1 MVQLTRLL
9 RASGDI
15 WIRGTME
22 HPASK
27 QPFKVSI
34 HQEHFIGIQLA
45 VDEIKI
51 YVMISHFYRPT
62 R

>member
-34 HQEHFIGIQLA
+34 HQTYLIGIEP
-45 VDEIKI
+45 VDEINI
-51 YVMISHFYRPT
+51 YDMILRFSRPT

>member
-34 HQEHFIGIQLA
+34 HQEYFIGIDP
-45 VDEIKI
+45 VDEINI
-51 YVMISHFYRPT
+51 YDMILRFSRPT

>member
-34 HQEHFIGIQLA
+34 HQEYFIGIEP
-45 VDEIKI
+45 VDEINI
-51 YVMISHFYRPT
+51 YDMILRFSRPT

>member
-34 HQEHFIGIQLA
+34 HQEHFIGIEP
-45 VDEIKI
+45 VDEINI
-51 YVMISHFYRPT
+51 YDMILRFFRPT

>member
-34 HQEHFIGIQLA
+34 HQEYLIGIEP
-45 VDEIKI
+45 VDEINI
-51 YVMISHFYRPT
+51 YDMILRFSRPT

>member
-34 HQEHFIGIQLA
+34 HQEYFIGIEP
-45 VDEIKI
+45 VDEINI
-51 YVMISHFYRPT
+51 YDMILRFFRPT